1 MRKTRRGIS
10 KVAVGDQHG
19 IFQHFQSNT
28 TDYAT
33 RERYLSQRGGETP
46 IGRDTESLYNI
57 SPEGDDSRVPT
68 EYVAPHLST
77 RYSPDRVGVQ
87 AKRVSD
93 GVYQDP
99 YTNKVYDYNEGF
111 KTEDGRSFPG
121 GSASLQSSL
130 VHAANVLDKKGLT
143 KEASRLDEV
152 LGRLSGNKEFIK
164 LADDHP
170 VWDVSD
176 TLSEEE
182 ADELGLVG
190 EGLKV
195 DTPPEGITKEELVQG
210 CVEMSLVDIIKA
222 LFSAHEDVASPYK
235 LSPARLNDLDPC
247 NLTEDEKGIVGD
259 EKTALAHTVRTLIF
273 ASNALD
279 KLGLKRE
286 SDTLDL
292 SIKELAKHAKAQY
305 GLNPII
311 NVASSLDERGLYD
324 ISDLLDTWM
333 SKSAAPVST
342 EKFNE
347 LSKKLQAL
355 QGSAGGP
362 PSPEKVELDKL
373 RKELAAFR
381 HGTPDSSMEQK
392 FKALEQR
399 LEALQGSAG
408 R

>member
-1 MRKTRRGIS
+1 MSKARRGIS
-10 KVAVGDQHG
+10 KVAAGDQHG

-33 RERYLSQRGGETP
+33 RERYLSQRGGEAP

-57 SPEGDDSRVPT
+57 APEGDDSRVPT

-77 RYSPDRVGVQ
+77 RYSPDRVGIQ

-130 VHAANVLDKKGLT
+130 MRAANLLDKTGLT
-143 KEASRLDEV
+143 KEASRLDGV
-152 LGRLSGNKEFIK
+152 LERLSKNKEFIK
-164 LADDHP
+164 LAEDAP

-176 TLSEEE
+176 TLSGEE
-182 ADELGLVG
+182 ADKLGLVG
-190 EGLKV
+190 DELKLDGPV
-195 DTPPEGITKEELVQG
+195 GITKEELVQG
-210 CVEMSLVDIIKA
+210 CVEMDLIDIVKA
-222 LFSAHEDVASPYK
+222 LFSAHEDVSSPYK

-247 NLTEDEKGIVGD
+247 NLTEDEKGIVGG
-259 EKTALAHTVRTLIF
+259 EKTALARTVRTLIL

-292 SIKELAKHAKAQY
+292 SIKELAKHTKAQS

-311 NVASSLDERGLYD
+311 SVASSLDERGLYD

-333 SKSAAPVST
+333 SKSAT
-342 EKFNE
+342 DT
-347 LSKKLQAL
+347 
-355 QGSAGGP
+355 GR
-362 PSPEKVELDKL
+362 LD
-373 RKELAAFR
+373 
-381 HGTPDSSMEQK
+381 QQV
-392 FKALEQR
+392 KALEQE
-399 LEALQGSAG
+399 LKAPQQ
-408 R
+408 